1 MNQVVTYYRI
11 VKRRYVDDAFSGD
24 GSMKFG
30 GRWNPKGVPCVYA
43 AGSAS
48 LATLE
53 TLVHLQSTG
62 PLPAFVLLTI
72 EVPVAEIRY
81 LADKDLP
88 RDWRDDPP
96 PLSTMTMG
104 KGWIDSGDGVALVIP
119 STVIPIESN
128 VILNVNH
135 PAFKDC
141 LRTVKPAPF
150 EIDQRLVK

>member
-1 MNQVVTYYRI
+1 MSEVVIYYRI
-11 VKRRYVDDAFSGD
+11 VKSRYVEDAFSGD

-72 EVPVAEIRY
+72 EVPVAEVRY

-88 RDWRDDPP
+88 SDWRDDPP
-96 PLSTMTMG
+96 PLSTMRMG
-104 KGWIDSGDGVALVIP
+104 KGWIESGAGVALVIP
-119 STVIPIESN
+119 STVIPIERN

-135 PAFKDC
+135 PAFKAC
-141 LRTVKPAPF
+141 SETVKPAPF
-150 EIDQRLVK
+150 ELDHRLLK

>member
-1 MNQVVTYYRI
+1 MSGVVTYYRI
-11 VKRRYVDDAFSGD
+11 VKSRYVDDAFSGD

-43 AGSAS
+43 SGSAS

-72 EVPVAEIRY
+72 EVPVAEVRY

-88 RDWRDDPP
+88 SDWREDPP
-96 PLSTMTMG
+96 PLSTMGMG
-104 KGWIDSGDGVALVIP
+104 KGWIESGDGVALVIP
-119 STVIPIESN
+119 STVIPIERN
-128 VILNVNH
+128 VMLNVHH

-141 LRTVKPAPF
+141 LESVKPAPF
-150 EIDQRLVK
+150 ELDHRLLK